1 MDSKTYGEEYL
12 TYTHTDSAKLINALA
27 EIERLTELCK
37 EYRENGDRL
46 MRVADEYKAEIER
59 LNQHAVDVYKLNRES
74 YLKMQQEIDA
84 LKAEQEAWRKF
95 TDMANTTCDRKDA
108 ALRVALDALE
118 YHTIQT
124 RPIHSTDVAIA
135 TLREAL

>member
-1 MDSKTYGEEYL
+1 MSIEYAQGWDDAKAQV
-12 TYTHTDSAKLINALA
+12 TTDNSQTLVNAL
-27 EIERLTELCK
+27 
-37 EYRENGDRL
+37 
-46 MRVADEYKAEIER
+46 VEIER
-59 LNQHAVDVYKLNRES
+59 LNDRLLMVEAILAGNGERSLGAEKFA
-74 YLKMQQEIDA
+74 QECHDLRQEVEC
-84 LKAEQEAWRKF
+84 LKAALDSTQTAENAGLAAIERKQGELEK
-95 TDMANTTCDRKDA
+95 CKA

>member
-1 MDSKTYGEEYL
+1 MTPAMESMCAMAEALERKQGELE
-12 TYTHTDSAKLINALA
+12 K
-27 EIERLTELCK
+27 CK
-37 EYRENGDRL
+37 
-46 MRVADEYKAEIER
+46 
-59 LNQHAVDVYKLNRES
+59 
-74 YLKMQQEIDA
+74 
-84 LKAEQEAWRKF
+84 
-95 TDMANTTCDRKDA
+95 A